1 MSIEKSTKNF
11 YEITKHYLSNSSEI
25 NLYPIMFDSAANEH
39 FLNIFRAY
47 IINEDVQNN
56 VLFYST
62 YEVDDTD
69 WFDIISDKYYETSYL
84 WWLIPLMNNMINP
97 FEDLNP
103 GDNLKVLRN
112 EYVYQ
117 VLKEIGMVSNL

>member
-1 MSIEKSTKNF
+1 MERSTKNF
-11 YEITKHYLSNSSEI
+11 YEITNHYLSNSSEV
-25 NLYPIMFDSAANEH
+25 NLYPIIFDSTNNEY

-47 IINEDVQNN
+47 IINNSVQNN
-56 VLFYST
+56 ILFYLT
-62 YEVDDTD
+62 HEVSDTD
-69 WFDIISDKYYETSYL
+69 WFDTISQKYYETSYL

-103 GDNLKVLRN
+103 GTNLKILKG

-117 VLKEIGMVSNL
+117 LLNEVMMVASL